1 MAYPGGSVAIP
12 KPTGWEDIE
21 AVTITRI
28 VNSIETEIEA
38 LYEVPYTWS
47 STDEGAVRTT
57 AATIYTDTLPA
68 ELEVGDEVQYR
79 IEDVYSD
86 ETILYPA
93 DPIVLEEAPVAIQCP
108 VSVRGYGYA
117 KRY

>member
-1 MAYPGGSVAIP
+1 M
-12 KPTGWEDIE
+12 
-21 AVTITRI
+21 
-28 VNSIETEIEA
+28 
-38 LYEVPYTWS
+38 PYTWS
-47 STDEGAVRTT
+47 STDEGAVRV
-57 AATIYTDTLPA
+57 APARIYTDTLPA
-68 ELEVGDEVQYR
+68 ELEVSDEVQYR
-79 IEDVYSD
+79 IDDVYSD